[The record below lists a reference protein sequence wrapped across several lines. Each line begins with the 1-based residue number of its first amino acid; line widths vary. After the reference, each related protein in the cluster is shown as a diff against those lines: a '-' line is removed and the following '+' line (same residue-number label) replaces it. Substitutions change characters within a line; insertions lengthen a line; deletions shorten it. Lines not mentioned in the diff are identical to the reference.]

1 MTAARQV
8 EHATHKVYRGPEAR
22 KTSLSRPRQQLMV
35 LMQQIGFGEIHGLV
49 VRGGEPQ
56 FDPPPEVVR
65 EVKLGAGKETR
76 YDAASGNFA
85 LRDQVVDLF
94 KQIELLGT
102 GTIESLEIK
111 GGLPFRLR
119 LRGKV
124 TAATSRHAGDGRP
137 NR

>member
-1 MTAARQV
+1 MKDGT
-8 EHATHKVYRGPEAR
+8 R
-22 KTSLSRPRQQLMV
+22 KASLSPSRRRLVDLMRT
-35 LMQQIGFGEIHGLV
+35 IGFGEILNLAI
-49 VRGGEPQ
+49 RAGEPQ

-65 EVKLGAGKETR
+65 EVKLGGGKETR
-76 YDAASGNFA
+76 CVAASGNFA

-94 KQIELLGT
+94 EQIELLGT

-124 TAATSRHAGDGRP
+124 TAAASRQVGGGGATR
-137 NR
+137 